1 MGNEAVVLHIGDI
14 LKEGTFS
21 ARILYITTDSI
32 SVCLLDTTKLDIR
45 LLVLSDV
52 LKRIQNG
59 KMSVN
64 ENNDNS
70 IVDTDS
76 FSKYEKEVYERR
88 RDIIGR
94 IQSGYGPDYLR
105 LMGKTSKPEIDDLIR
120 QYRLSRTG
128 ILKIIRK
135 FLQSGCRYSSL
146 VPEKKTHKNQTE
158 YSKKTGNPGKY
169 GFSTQLVV
177 DDEVKGYFDEAI
189 GYLKSGRVKNL
200 MQAYNFMNVQHFTT
214 KGTLL
219 SDGSFKA
226 GELYSITQRPTYKQ
240 LYYYCRKHISKK
252 ELDTIKTSAMEVRNN
267 KRLLLG
273 SSLTGVSGPGDYL
286 EGDAVEVDLSLISLQ
301 DAGRAVSRPIVYAL
315 RDVYTTAIVAISV
328 GFDNNSVI
336 GLTSLMLNL
345 GDDKKEY
352 CRRYGITLPDERLW
366 PSNFIPSHIRVD
378 RSSDFKSK
386 EFERICNELNI
397 TRELVSG
404 GTGSLKGFIEQWFH
418 QIHSKLNAS
427 TENNGLIEKRFDS
440 EHHKEAV
447 LNITEFTGMLIQL
460 VLAFNQKHLDD
471 YRATKDMIEKHIDTT
486 PVILWQYGC
495 EKYGSPVPI
504 TDRKQYFYTL
514 MRDGNAKLSRK
525 GICFKGL
532 YYINKDDDTLLSTM
546 YKAQNK
552 PFNME
557 IRYDPRDAGSVWYS
571 ENGTLYRANLIEDLP
586 GNSDYK
592 GMTFKEVDDYMFVKK
607 KMNAE
612 ARQRNDQINA
622 DVFAIVDTAVKNAA
636 EKHPT
641 LNSTKGIREIREKEK
656 QDVSRNNSIT
666 KRLEA
671 ETSDADKSVRLTEAS
686 ETKEKASTVTSS
698 SEEEKPEIEA
708 SVKFQRAIKKKS
720 SSNAGSDNDTA
731 DGFTDN
737 SKTSEETKSE
747 PHDLSDDELLDLFTS
762 L

>member
-1 MGNEAVVLHIGDI
+1 MGNEPVVLHIGDI

-59 KMSVN
+59 KMKLS
-64 ENNDNS
+64 ENTSSS
-70 IVDTDS
+70 IVDTAKLS
-76 FSKYEKEVYERR
+76 AYEKEIYDRNKKLIDAVTLE
-88 RDIIGR
+88 
-94 IQSGYGPDYLR
+94 YGPDYLR
-105 LMGKTSKPEIDDLIR
+105 LMGKGSKPLIKSLIR
-120 QYRLSRTG
+120 DSGLTKASVWAV
-128 ILKIIRK
+128 IRK
-135 FLQSGCRYSSL
+135 FLQSGLKYSSL
-146 VPEKKTHKNQTE
+146 LPEKRSFTINS

-177 DDEVKGYFDEAI
+177 DDEIKGYFDEAI
-189 GYLKSGRVKNL
+189 GFLKSGRAKNL

-214 KGTLL
+214 KGTLQP
-219 SDGSFKA
+219 DGSFKA
-226 GELYSITQRPTYKQ
+226 GELYPITQRPTYKQ
-240 LYYYCRKHISKK
+240 LYYYCKKHVSKK
-252 ELDTIKTSAMEVRNN
+252 ELDAIKTSAMEVRNN

-378 RSSDFKSK
+378 RGSDFKSK

-404 GTGSLKGFIEQWFH
+404 GTGSLKGLIEQWFH

-495 EKYGSPVPI
+495 EKHGSPVPI

-546 YKAQNK
+546 YKAQNR

-571 ENGTLYRANLIEDLP
+571 ENGTLYRADLIEDLP
-586 GNSDYK
+586 GNFDYK

-607 KMNAE
+607 QMNAE

-622 DVFAIVDTAVKNAA
+622 DVFAIVDTTVKNAA

-641 LNSTKGIREIREKEK
+641 LNSTKGIREIREQEK
-656 QDVSRNNSIT
+656 QDISRNNRIT

-671 ETSDADKSVRLTEAS
+671 ATTDIDIPEKPTEAS
-686 ETKEKASTVTSS
+686 ETEEKALAVTAS
-698 SEEEKPEIEA
+698 SETGKSEIEA
-708 SVKFQRAIKKKS
+708 SVKSQKASVKKS
-720 SSNAGSDNDTA
+720 SANAGGNNDTSDQSA
-731 DGFTDN
+731 DN
-737 SKTSEETKSE
+737 SNPSKENTSE
-747 PHDLSDDELLDLFTS
+747 PHNLSDDELLDLFTS